1 MPGIG
6 RTPDPSRFLL
16 IPLIVGLVCLLG
28 ASAMVFL
35 WLDYASQQ
43 RAIDRLIRTSQ
54 RIFAKELDER
64 FDLLEIAIQYLRRD
78 HDLSAAYRS
87 GDRNAL
93 YQAALPIF
101 RDISPQHR
109 ITHF

>member
-64 FDLLEIAIQYLRRD
+64 FDLLEIGIQYLRRD